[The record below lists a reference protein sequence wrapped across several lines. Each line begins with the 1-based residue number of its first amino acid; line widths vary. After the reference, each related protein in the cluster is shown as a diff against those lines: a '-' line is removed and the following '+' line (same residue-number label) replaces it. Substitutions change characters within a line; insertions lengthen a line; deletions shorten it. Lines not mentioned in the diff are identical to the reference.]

1 MRGLV
6 ATPGAV
12 GAGVNGKFWLNYR
25 TLHEPLLVFTSL
37 TVAFVNKRFYE
48 IRLNYHV

>member
-12 GAGVNGKFWLNYR
+12 GAGVNGKFWLMLGFR
-25 TLHEPLLVFTSL
+25 VIGAHE
-37 TVAFVNKRFYE
+37 
-48 IRLNYHV
+48 